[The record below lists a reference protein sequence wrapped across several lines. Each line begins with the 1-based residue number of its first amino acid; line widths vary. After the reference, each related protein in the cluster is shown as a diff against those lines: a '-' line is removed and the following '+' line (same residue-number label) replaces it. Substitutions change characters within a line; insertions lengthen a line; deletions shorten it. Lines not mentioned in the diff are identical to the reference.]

1 LVAVVGGVSWGLFVK
16 FWMDNPGGGNREKG
30 NSRSPSGMTTRKT
43 ITTATAITTAT
54 TKAIT
59 TATAK
64 AKAKA
69 TTTATAKV
77 NYGLVLGNP
86 GL

>member
-1 LVAVVGGVSWGLFVK
+1 
-16 FWMDNPGGGNREKG
+16 MNNPGRGNREKG

-43 ITTATAITTAT
+43 ITTATAKT
-54 TKAIT
+54 IT

-69 TTTATAKV
+69 TTKATAKV